1 MFLFVRPFIAMI
13 SNTSD
18 QEEAEGRK
26 GRGVWK
32 GKKMKIT
39 KIKLKLRQVIFFF
52 IIPLPNIHS

>member
-1 MFLFVRPFIAMI
+1 MI

-39 KIKLKLRQVIFFF
+39 KIKLKLRQVIFFY
-52 IIPLPNIHS
+52 HSVAKYSLLVVLTL